1 MEPLKVRI
9 QPAPVV
15 TRSSR
20 PQEKPVAPPKPS
32 NGETK
37 VIKAPKESEPAV
49 KKIGD
54 IEKGVAR
61 SVFDSV
67 FRGVIRYFESL
78 IDSQPLR
85 VLYRVGTESVRKTSE
100 IAFLNVLDN
109 KKTLSLNDLARGSM
123 RALEHLPATVAV
135 EPSFFEGS
143 IPRALAGLG
152 NMAVRFAARFGFYKI
167 NATSRE
173 ALGEKNLLD
182 EFTSRSLARVIPVN
196 FDNPTAGI
204 GMRILEQ
211 LAIDLNLHVFKPLSR
226 LFPQFGNSVSI
237 GKNKNIGVVEPRLD
251 ISA

>member
-1 MEPLKVRI
+1 MERVALRT
-9 QPAPVV
+9 QPVEPQLVPPK
-15 TRSSR
+15 
-20 PQEKPVAPPKPS
+20 PQEKLVVPPSPTS
-32 NGETK
+32 SETK
-37 VIKAPKESEPAV
+37 IIETPKESKIAA

-85 VLYRVGTESVRKTSE
+85 VLYRLGTESVRKTSE

-109 KKTLSLNDLARGSM
+109 KKTLSFSDLARGAT

-211 LAIDLNLHVFKPLSR
+211 LVIDLNLHVVKPLNR
-226 LFPQFGNSVSI
+226 LFPRVGDFVS
-237 GKNKNIGVVEPRLD
+237 KN
-251 ISA
+251 